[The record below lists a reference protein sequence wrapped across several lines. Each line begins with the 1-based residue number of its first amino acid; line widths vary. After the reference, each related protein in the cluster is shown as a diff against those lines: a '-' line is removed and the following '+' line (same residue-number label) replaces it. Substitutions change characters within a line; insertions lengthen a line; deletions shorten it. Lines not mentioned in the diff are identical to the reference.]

1 MSNINKLFLQIRVYF
16 ELRKFYFL
24 NLIIYT
30 KQNICVHPEKKI
42 NLKIIFYLWK
52 CLFINSTEKLRQ
64 TTIEISYAWRNVKT
78 LICHFSYIPNMIDKL
93 LWLILVFGDNSK
105 RKKTLNKAKM
115 NVEKTATKFK
125 YWCLSCFY
133 DTLYFFWIWYFC
145 FESFL
150 LTIFFFYKCNVI
162 SISS

>member
-78 LICHFSYIPNMIDKL
+78 LICHFSYIPNMTDKL

-105 RKKTLNKAKM
+105 RKKNLIRPKWTLRKQQQNSNIGVWVVSTTHCTFFEFDIFVLK
-115 NVEKTATKFK
+115 V
-125 YWCLSCFY
+125 FY
-133 DTLYFFWIWYFC
+133 LQFFSFISVT
-145 FESFL
+145 SFL
-150 LTIFFFYKCNVI
+150 
-162 SISS
+162 